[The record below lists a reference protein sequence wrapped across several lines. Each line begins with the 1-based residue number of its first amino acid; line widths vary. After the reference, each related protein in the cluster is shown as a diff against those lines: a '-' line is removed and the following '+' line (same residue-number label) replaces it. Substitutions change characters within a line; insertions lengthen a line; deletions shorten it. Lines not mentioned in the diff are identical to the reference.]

1 MSEPTTTSQPDE
13 QGTADRG
20 SNRSHRPASTAFK
33 NFVMSQW
40 APRAELGLTP
50 SDAAPFTVARRSALS
65 DRFAGARLVV
75 PAGSLKPRSNDT
87 DYRFRP
93 HSAFAHLTGLGT
105 DREPDA
111 VLVLHPVEDGA
122 GDAGSNH
129 HAVLYVR
136 PLAPRDN
143 EEFYADARYGEFWV
157 GARPSLADVE
167 ALTGIEARHID
178 ELGDALAKDVGDGGV
193 RLLVVSGAD
202 DAIEALVEELRLE
215 AGETEDEQIV
225 SDDALV
231 EATSELRLV
240 KDEYEIAQMRE
251 AVART
256 IEGFEAVVRA
266 LPAAKAHRRGE
277 RVVETTFD
285 GHARLEGN
293 AVGYETIAASGE
305 HATTLHW
312 IRNDGEVRSGE
323 VLLLDG
329 GVEVDSLYTADV
341 TRSLPVDGEYTD
353 VQRKIYQAVLDAADA
368 AFAVAKPG
376 TRFRDI
382 HAAAMEV
389 IAARLEEWGFL
400 PDGVTAADALDE
412 DGQQHRRW
420 MVHGTSHHLGLDV
433 HDCAQARRELYLDG
447 VLEPGM
453 VFTIEPGLYFKA
465 DDLAVPEEFRGIG
478 VRIEDD
484 VLVTE
489 DGYENLSAALPRRPE
504 DVEAWMA
511 SLR

>member
-1 MSEPTTTSQPDE
+1 MSESTTTSQPDE

-20 SNRSHRPASTAFK
+20 ANRSHRPGSAAFK

-40 APRAELGLTP
+40 APRAELGLTA
-50 SDAAPFTVARRSALS
+50 SAAARYTVARRAALS
-65 DRFAGARLVV
+65 ERLPGMRLVI
-75 PAGSLKPRSNDT
+75 PAGSLKTRSNDT

-105 DREPDA
+105 DHEPDA

-122 GDAGSNH
+122 GDGGSNH

-193 RLLVVSGAD
+193 HLLVVTGAD
-202 DAIEALVEELRLE
+202 DAVESLVEELRLE
-215 AGETEDEQIV
+215 AGEDEDAVTDET
-225 SDDALV
+225 LV
-231 EATSELRLV
+231 EATSELRLI
-240 KDEYEIAQMRE
+240 KDEHEIEQMRE

-266 LPAAKAHRRGE
+266 LPRAVAHRRGE

-312 IRNDGEVRSGE
+312 IRNDGEVRSGD

-329 GVEVDSLYTADV
+329 GVEVDSLYTADI

-376 TRFRDI
+376 ARFREV

-400 PDGVTAADALDE
+400 PDGVTAAEALSD

-484 VLVTE
+484 VLVTA
-489 DGYENLSAALPRRPE
+489 DGNENLSAALPRRPE

>member
-13 QGTADRG
+13 QETADRG
-20 SNRSHRPASTAFK
+20 ANRSHRPASTAFK

-40 APRAELGLTP
+40 APRAELGLTA
-50 SDAAPFTVARRSALS
+50 SAAAPYTVVRRAALS
-65 DRFAGARLVV
+65 ERLPGMRLVI
-75 PAGSLKPRSNDT
+75 PAGSLKTRSNDT

-105 DREPDA
+105 DQEPDA

-122 GDAGSNH
+122 GDDGANH

-167 ALTGIEARHID
+167 AVTGIEARHID
-178 ELGDALAKDVGDGGV
+178 DLGDALAKDVGDGGV
-193 RLLVVSGAD
+193 RLLVVTGAD
-202 DAIEALVEELRLE
+202 DAIESLVEELRME
-215 AGETEDEQIV
+215 AGEDLDTL

-231 EATSELRLV
+231 EATSELRLI
-240 KDEYEIAQMRE
+240 KDEYEIEQMRE

-266 LPAAKAHRRGE
+266 LPAAKEHHRGE

-312 IRNDGEVRSGE
+312 IRNDGEVRSGD

-329 GVEVDSLYTADV
+329 GVEVDTLYTADI

-376 TRFRDI
+376 AKFRDV
-382 HAAAMEV
+382 HAAAMKV

-400 PDGVTAADALDE
+400 PDGVTAADALAD

-465 DDLAVPEEFRGIG
+465 DDLAVPQEFRGIG

-484 VLVTE
+484 VLITA
-489 DGYENLSAALPRRPE
+489 DGNENLSAALPRRVE
-504 DVEAWMA
+504 DVESWMA